1 MIRVMY
7 LAIHK
12 ITMKFT
18 FFHTRENTNN
28 KEKFEFEMGV
38 DSYVT
43 YTVVQCSNKYRGFC
57 TLINKTF
64 WLSLLSR

>member
-38 DSYVT
+38 DSGP
-43 YTVVQCSNKYRGFC
+43 SNNAQYALYAQYMPSCYISQDISGH
-57 TLINKTF
+57 I
-64 WLSLLSR
+64 

>member
-43 YTVVQCSNKYRGFC
+43 YTVVQ
-57 TLINKTF
+57 
-64 WLSLLSR
+64 